1 MKSLKDML
9 MEGLIHESVED
20 KIVKTAEKAF
30 RTLMNKT
37 KSIPDEIDPLIKQNF
52 DVVNDRLNHTE
63 GLIYCTIEDGGKKY
77 TLCLD
82 DEDDWNVSKETFNL
96 KKVICVS
103 GDCEADGKEG
113 DAVIDAMYAALGY

>member
-9 MEGLIHESVED
+9 TESLVCESVED
-20 KIVKTAEKAF
+20 KIIKTAEKAF
-30 RTLMNKT
+30 RSLMNKT

-52 DVVNDRLNHTE
+52 NVVGDRLNHTE
-63 GLIYCTIEDGGKKY
+63 GLIYGTIEDSGKKY

-82 DEDDWNVSKETFNL
+82 SEDDWNVSKETFNL
-96 KKVICVS
+96 KKIICVP

-113 DAVIDAMYAALGY
+113 DKVLDSMYAALGY